1 MSHIGRVF
9 VIGIVLNLAFVIIEF
24 ATGVSSN
31 SLALMSDA
39 GHNLS
44 DVASLFL
51 SWFAFRMSRWKATS
65 KFTYGYHKGT
75 ILASL
80 ANAVLLLVAVGG
92 IGWEAVQRFLSP
104 EETNGHVISVVAGI
118 GIVIN
123 AVSAM
128 LFFKDK
134 DTDLNMKGAF
144 LHLALDAVVS
154 VGVVVAGLFISYT
167 GIKWID
173 PLISLVIMIVVLVS
187 AWGLLTESLKLSLD
201 AVPESIDLEK
211 IKSRIAG
218 HRGVERVDHIHI
230 WAMST
235 TRNAMTVHV
244 LFNPGLSAGEVDAVK
259 HNIRETLST
268 LNIQHVTIE
277 SDYKKQLN
285 FEP

>member
-1 MSHIGRVF
+1 
-9 VIGIVLNLAFVIIEF
+9 
-24 ATGVSSN
+24 
-31 SLALMSDA
+31 MSDA

-104 EETNGHVISVVAGI
+104 EETNGSVISVVAGI
-118 GIVIN
+118 GIIIN
-123 AVSAM
+123 TVSAM

-154 VGVVVAGLFISYT
+154 VGVVVAGLLISYT

-173 PLISLVIMIVVLVS
+173 PLISLVIMVVVLYS
-187 AWGLLTESLKLSLD
+187 AWGLLTESLRLSLD
-201 AVPESIDLEK
+201 AVPENIDLEK
-211 IKSRIAG
+211 IKLHIAG
-218 HRGVERVDHIHI
+218 HPGVERVDHLHI

-244 LFNPGLSAGEVDAVK
+244 LFDPSLSQKEVDHLK
-259 HNIRETLST
+259 NDIRHTLAN

-277 SDYKKQLN
+277 SDYEGK
-285 FEP
+285 